1 MTDSRACSNMLP
13 FCYPA
18 DVFSDLEAFKTW
30 QESETGKKRAD
41 RHEVG
46 DGFQAA
52 DGGLTFSRG
61 GGRPGFL
68 YPCFRSLFQEDHLGV
83 EFALRSHEVLLQDAD
98 LQLSNRRLLGHHLV
112 PGGGRWEALIIDDYF
127 CIGQSPLNSFA
138 FAALAKAR
146 AAYERHGLEGS
157 PEKDMEAQPIF
168 KAAGAEVISTL
179 EEACRLGV
187 ASVAAPM
194 AKRIA
199 LSSLTLRLA
208 TFPMTSPTKVRHANP
223 IASSST

>member
-1 MTDSRACSNMLP
+1 MKLQMASKQLMVVLP
-13 FCYPA
+13 FQEVVADLVFYIPA
-18 DVFSDLEAFKTW
+18 SAPYFK
-30 QESETGKKRAD
+30 KI
-41 RHEVG
+41 
-46 DGFQAA
+46 
-52 DGGLTFSRG
+52 
-61 GGRPGFL
+61 
-68 YPCFRSLFQEDHLGV
+68 LGV
-83 EFALRSHEVLLQDAD
+83 EFALRSHEVLRQDAD

-127 CIGQSPLNSFA
+127 CIGAEPVGQSPLNSFA

-146 AAYERHGLEGS
+146 AAYERHGLEGTS
-157 PEKDMEAQPIF
+157 EKDMEAQPIF

-199 LSSLTLRLA
+199 LSSLT
-208 TFPMTSPTKVRHANP
+208 
-223 IASSST
+223 